1 MTRAAWEPSACLLR
15 RRIPCCFPR
24 PWRPLGPRGFSP
36 GAAAQPRARGASA
49 ETCSL
54 LTLKRVLVQIP
65 QGPHGSC
72 GIRVQRPGWG
82 GARGPA
88 RGQAPRRPHGPPHQA
103 PPQSCQ
109 LQMMRTRS
117 FRPKKATKTNLLLK
131 KSTSWKKQ
139 RAGGPSRSETG
150 GQHFRGRRTS
160 VFVARALWPASSARD
175 ASCTYTR
182 QPSGGLCEAR
192 AGRRRGRAGGPDRV
206 PPERQAGG
214 PCRCAWY

>member
-1 MTRAAWEPSACLLR
+1 MLLPPSLAAARAAGLLPGSR
-15 RRIPCCFPR
+15 RPAS
-24 PWRPLGPRGFSP
+24 GPRCLGRNVFPSDTEEGVSANPAGPSRLLWDQSPASWLGRGPRACPWPGPPTSSRPPASSSSSVVSVADDENTLFSP
-36 GAAAQPRARGASA
+36 
-49 ETCSL
+49 
-54 LTLKRVLVQIP
+54 
-65 QGPHGSC
+65 
-72 GIRVQRPGWG
+72 
-82 GARGPA
+82 
-88 RGQAPRRPHGPPHQA
+88 
-103 PPQSCQ
+103 
-109 LQMMRTRS
+109 
-117 FRPKKATKTNLLLK
+117 KKSNKNLLLK

-192 AGRRRGRAGGPDRV
+192 AGGRRGRAGGPDRV

-214 PCRCAWY
+214 PCRAAWY